1 MKSKLTPKF
10 IDSIKPNPAKR
21 LDFRDALMPGLV
33 LRVSP
38 SGTKTFCL
46 HGRISGTMRRLAIGR
61 YGVITL
67 AEARERVRQVHYEIE
82 SGRFEE
88 RTGVEAENRITLG
101 EVIPEYVE
109 KHAKSQNRVD
119 FH

>member
-38 SGTKTFCL
+38 SGTLTFCF
-46 HGRISGTMRRLAIGR
+46 HGRINATMRRVAIGR

-67 AEARERVRQVHYEIE
+67 AEARERVRQLLFQIE
-82 SGRFEE
+82 AGRFEE
-88 RTGVEAENRITLG
+88 RTGVEAENHVTLG
-101 EVIPEYVE
+101 EVIPDYIE
-109 KHAKSQNRVD
+109 KHARSQNRD
-119 FH
+119 